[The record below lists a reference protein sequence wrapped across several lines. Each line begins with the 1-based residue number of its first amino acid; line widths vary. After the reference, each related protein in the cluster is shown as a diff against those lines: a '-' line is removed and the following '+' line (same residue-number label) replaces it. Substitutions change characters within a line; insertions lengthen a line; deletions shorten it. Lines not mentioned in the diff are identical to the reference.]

1 MIQTIFFD
9 FDGVILDSMPIRD
22 YGFRK
27 ILESYSEELVEKFIV
42 YHQENAGLSRF
53 HKIKYFYNNY
63 LNKNITNEEIQK
75 YASIFSKIMRK
86 ELPNKKYLISETIDF
101 IKNNYKHMN
110 FHIVS
115 GSEENEL
122 NFLCKELKINNY
134 FKSIE
139 GSPTHKNDLVKNILE
154 KEQYKTI
161 ESILI
166 GDSINDYDAASTN
179 GLKFFG
185 FNNKSLKNKDEYL
198 DSFKNLEV
206 FLRC

>member
-1 MIQTIFFD
+1 M
-9 FDGVILDSMPIRD
+9 
-22 YGFRK
+22 
-27 ILESYSEELVEKFIV
+27 
-42 YHQENAGLSRF
+42 
-53 HKIKYFYNNY
+53 
-63 LNKNITNEEIQK
+63 
-75 YASIFSKIMRK
+75 
-86 ELPNKKYLISETIDF
+86 
-101 IKNNYKHMN
+101 
-110 FHIVS
+110 
-115 GSEENEL
+115 
-122 NFLCKELKINNY
+122 KINNY